1 SVNYPTW
8 SFKDRVVS
16 VALSK
21 SKEFGFKTVACATTG
36 NLGNSIAAQ
45 AAQAG
50 LESYIFMPSNI
61 EQGKIIGTLIYGPN
75 VISINGNYDGVNR
88 LCSEI
93 AGKYGWAFAN
103 INIRPFYAEGS
114 KTFGYEILEQLGWKV
129 PKHIVAPMAGG
140 SLVLKIAKAIK
151 EFALLGFIKDSGT
164 KLYGAQASGSS
175 PISTAVK
182 SGWDNIKPVK
192 PNTIAQSIAI
202 GNPADGYHAIK
213 AIKESGGWA
222 EDVSDEELVVEGIKL
237 LATTE
242 GIFTETAGG
251 VTVAVTKKLLEQER
265 IPRDESIVISITGIG
280 LKTQEAV
287 IGRLVSPKIITAK
300 LEDFDALM
308 EKEGKAV
315 PAGAKRAQKRK
326 DTVGTKS

>member
-1 SVNYPTW
+1 
-8 SFKDRVVS
+8 
-16 VALSK
+16 
-21 SKEFGFKTVACATTG
+21 
-36 NLGNSIAAQ
+36 
-45 AAQAG
+45 
-50 LESYIFMPSNI
+50 
-61 EQGKIIGTLIYGPN
+61 
-75 VISINGNYDGVNR
+75 
-88 LCSEI
+88 
-93 AGKYGWAFAN
+93 
-103 INIRPFYAEGS
+103 
-114 KTFGYEILEQLGWKV
+114 
-129 PKHIVAPMAGG
+129 MAGG
-140 SLVLKIAKAIK
+140 SLVLKIIKAIK

-164 KLYGAQASGSS
+164 KIYGAQASGSS

-287 IGRLVSPKIITAK
+287 IGRLVSPKMITAK

-308 EKEGKAV
+308 EREGKAV